1 MKTPREK
8 YRNDPKYRYMVDS
21 MVAAIHKCH
30 YTPSEMREAAVLAS
44 IIYDESRIREY
55 RIPMIPKSVENAL
68 EVMEEVDEALASV
81 HQSITKDNCIHDAR
95 TRGTEGFFCRD
106 CDQYFHK
113 DSPTYRSGELLSSLW
128 MALNNISVGSFRAGK
143 GDIREALDM
152 KAKIGIGVAHDN
164 YEDLISEAEGLLA
177 KYGRDVNEAYV
188 VIEHMPVSGLKKRT

>member
-1 MKTPREK
+1 MKIDVEYTAKKRITKCYHECPYFSLDGGPSPAMFCGHPDMQKLCKETKNAYADAIISHPAYDNGFPEK
-8 YRNDPKYRYMVDS
+8 CPLLKGP
-21 MVAAIHKCH
+21 
-30 YTPSEMREAAVLAS
+30 T
-44 IIYDESRIREY
+44 
-55 RIPMIPKSVENAL
+55 
-68 EVMEEVDEALASV
+68 
-81 HQSITKDNCIHDAR
+81 ITKDNCIHDAR

-164 YEDLISEAEGLLA
+164 YEDLISEAEGILA